1 MSLPG
6 DLLVLLWEGMVTA
19 VVQRVRWCP
28 WLNVEEQIL
37 KIHPFPPT
45 ATSGFAHLIG
55 IATYPLWPCLLGRR
69 AERTDPKVWTFT
81 SIIFLAQQV
90 FFRHFSLKAAV
101 CLLN

>member
-55 IATYPLWPCLLGRR
+55 IATVPSVAVSLG
-69 AERTDPKVWTFT
+69 KK
-81 SIIFLAQQV
+81 S
-90 FFRHFSLKAAV
+90 
-101 CLLN
+101 